1 MELYEKGITKY
12 SDGSIRNIYY
22 LEPLKNCN
30 ELKGF
35 LLSFQNKFG
44 DIFDIIVKRYVG
56 NSEVLFYKRYNDL
69 YDFLEDFELA
79 DIKKYNIYEFLC
91 VDMHCK
97 IDTENDII
105 DIYHSEEIAEPESDN
120 YEYYKFSSGL
130 VVRYSNGNGNCCYLD
145 KNNKWVRKNSLQSII
160 DDSAYTYEIID
171 NPLKNVPAE
180 ELNKYNKKKAE
191 LAELFKEFCCEI
203 EFIYF

>member
-1 MELYEKGITKY
+1 MELYEKSITKY
-12 SDGSIRNIYY
+12 SDGSIRNIYH

-97 IDTENDII
+97 IDTEKDII
-105 DIYHSEEIAEPESDN
+105 DIYRSEDVTESESDN

-130 VVRYSNGNGNCCYLD
+130 VVRYNNDNGSCYYLGE
-145 KNNKWVRKNSLQSII
+145 NNKWIRKNSLQSII
-160 DDSAYTYEIID
+160 DDAAYAYEIID
-171 NPLKNVPAE
+171 NPLKNVSTE
-180 ELNKYNKKKAE
+180 ELNKYNQKKAE
-191 LAELFKEFCCEI
+191 LIEHFKEFCCEI
-203 EFIYF
+203 EFICF